1 MNDFKAFVF
10 ICLLPIAGCSYNT
23 AYHSAFVLIR
33 QNHILEFPLTQ
44 ESRNF
49 TTNLQ
54 YIDSTSHG
62 FPILVVQGNEQ
73 IEIYNTKDKCRIN
86 FIPLQKEGANA
97 IPGIDGFSLM
107 NEDTLLVFSPSL
119 KTLTLL
125 NSDGRFLK
133 HIHYKCD
140 SEKAMRQVTYG
151 FWRPL
156 ILHNRVRIAQSLF
169 NLETHG
175 ILTSDLQKKSNL
187 YLDIDLTTN
196 CCEQAV
202 LKYPEE
208 FIGQDISG
216 TKYYYTIGYNGSLVY
231 CFGID
236 DSLHISDDLLGF
248 RKVPIQA
255 NYKFR
260 FVSNYWKFFVSDYNT
275 RLEYLIRCDEPSGLV
290 YDRYR
295 NCYYLVF
302 RQRYDQKSS
311 IFDYRIAFQYPKCL
325 IIILDEEFN
334 HLGELY
340 LPDNTYSFQMM
351 FVAPEGLYISE
362 DHPNNPDFDEDFMRF
377 RLFKLEKL

>member
-1 MNDFKAFVF
+1 MNDFKVFVF

-23 AYHSAFVLIR
+23 EYHSAFLLIR

-54 YIDSTSHG
+54 YLDSTSHG

-73 IEIYNTKDKCRIN
+73 VEIYNTKDKCRIN
-86 FIPLQKEGANA
+86 LIPLQKEGANA
-97 IPGIDGFSLM
+97 IPGIDGFLLI
-107 NEDTLLVFSPSL
+107 NEDTLLIFSPSL
-119 KTLTLL
+119 KALTLL
-125 NSDGRFLK
+125 STDGKFLK
-133 HIHYKCD
+133 NIHYECD
-140 SEKAMRQVTYG
+140 SEKTMRQVTYG
-151 FWRPL
+151 FLQPL
-156 ILHNRVRIAQSLF
+156 ILHNRVRIAQSPF

-196 CCEQAV
+196 RCEQAE

-275 RLEYLIRCDEPSGLV
+275 RLDYLIRCDEPGGLV

-302 RQRYDQKSS
+302 RQRYEQKSS
-311 IFDYRIAFQYPKCL
+311 IFDYRIAFQYPKCF
-325 IIILDEEFN
+325 IIIVDEEYN

-340 LPDNTYSFQMM
+340 LPDNTYSCQMM
-351 FVAPEGLYISE
+351 FIAPEGLYISE

-377 RLFKLEKL
+377 RLFKLEKQ